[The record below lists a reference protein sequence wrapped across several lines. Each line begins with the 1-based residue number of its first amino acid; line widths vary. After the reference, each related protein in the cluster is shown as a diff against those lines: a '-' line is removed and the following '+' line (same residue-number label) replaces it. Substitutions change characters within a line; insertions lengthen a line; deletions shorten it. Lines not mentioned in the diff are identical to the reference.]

1 MATAPDFFRGAKC
14 SGHRLL
20 LGFHTFGQSYM
31 HVPEMLGRAGF
42 PVDAVLTPKHSLRRV
57 LGISRTFLASPDEWA
72 SAVEKRLLSGEYSL
86 FLNVDEQGLKAL
98 YDYSWHPDAVRFLPL
113 DPASETAAT
122 VGSKREFYDWC
133 LRNRLPAPETHFC
146 ESFPEAWAMRQRLPG
161 PWFLKGDA
169 GSGGQSVH
177 RGGRGSEP
185 SGEIPPGTWLV
196 QRDEGTNVGS
206 GIFLADHGRLV
217 SWMGIRKVVCLNQG
231 LGPTV
236 LGRGDPGEDVGEL
249 CRRVAMASGVTGLT
263 GFDFVRTP
271 DRGLL
276 LIDSHLGRMS
286 PMQHFDRLYRVDF
299 AAGLR
304 ACLLDKTP
312 GEPAPP
318 HPGPAFIKFPEVLQ
332 LIMQGG
338 LGNLLKEV
346 DLQAKIPLAPPG
358 DPLTGIR
365 SACSTVVSQARVNAG
380 RWRRRVFSGR

>member
-1 MATAPDFFRGAKC
+1 
-14 SGHRLL
+14 
-20 LGFHTFGQSYM
+20 M

-42 PVDAVLTPKHSLRRV
+42 PVDAVITPKHSLRHVR
-57 LGISRTFLASPDEWA
+57 GISRMILAPPDEWA
-72 SAVEKRLLSGEYSL
+72 STVEKRLLSGEYSY

-98 YDYSWHPDAVRFLPL
+98 YDYSWHPDAVRFLPI

-122 VGSKREFYDWC
+122 IGSKREFYDWC
-133 LRNRLPAPETHFC
+133 LRNRLPAPETHVC
-146 ESFPEAWAMRQRLPG
+146 ASFRQAWAMRQRLPG
-161 PWFLKGDA
+161 SWFLKGDS
-169 GSGGQSVH
+169 GSGGLSVLRCGH
-177 RGGRGSEP
+177 GSKP
-185 SGEIPPGTWLV
+185 VGEMSPGTWLV
-196 QRDEGTNVGS
+196 QRDEGTDVGS

-217 SWMGIRKVVCLNQG
+217 SWMGIRKVVCLNEG

-236 LGRGDPGEDVGEL
+236 LGHGDPREDVGEL
-249 CRRVAMASGVTGLT
+249 CRRVALASGVTGLT

-304 ACLLDKTP
+304 ACLLEKAP
-312 GEPAPP
+312 GESSPP

-338 LGNLLKEV
+338 LRNLLKEM
-346 DLQAKIPLAPPG
+346 DPRAKILLSPPG

-380 RWRRRVFSGR
+380 RWRRLVFSGQ